1 MGYALISPRWFL
13 NLWDV
18 GLTLNWNFGPL
29 ILLLSLWSSP
39 FVGFIT
45 VCHWFFQHTD
55 TSKGKGRWS
64 CDEKSQVCLTPLSPP
79 ITVATV
85 ATSRFSSLNSLVQ
98 TSLHICLYLLF
109 SLYLLYLS
117 YLLFYTHPILES
129 GLSNNVRDFCTRI
142 QLAKN
147 PRPFMLLGLM
157 LVSHTS
163 CLISG
168 HCYLAYGP
176 LDWLQPAHFC
186 ILLYMF
192 TLMTISWSVFD
203 IIMCTI
209 LFDVVSDPCLYWSL
223 PSADGPEFI
232 TENSEHY
239 HCYTGL
245 NPTLLTQFRQT
256 DLRHHRAFLCIL

>member
-1 MGYALISPRWFL
+1 MGYPLIFPRWFL

-18 GLTLNWNFGPL
+18 GLTLNWNFGPV
-29 ILLLSLWSSP
+29 ISLLSLWSSP

-45 VCHWFFQHTD
+45 VCQCFLQHTD

-64 CDEKSQVCLTPLSPP
+64 CDEKSQVSLTRLSPP

-85 ATSRFSSLNSLVQ
+85 ATSRFSSLNSLLQ
-98 TSLHICLYLLF
+98 TSLYICLYLLF

-117 YLLFYTHPILES
+117 YLLFYTHPTLES
-129 GLSNNVRDFCTRI
+129 GLSNNVRDSCIQI
-142 QLAKN
+142 QLAQD

-157 LVSHTS
+157 LVSYTS

-176 LDWLQPAHFC
+176 LDYRLL
-186 ILLYMF
+186 ILVFSYTLF
-192 TLMTISWSVFD
+192 ILMTISWSVFD

-209 LFDVVSDPCLYWSL
+209 LFNVVSDPCQYWFL
-223 PSADGPEFI
+223 PSTDGPE
-232 TENSEHY
+232 
-239 HCYTGL
+239 
-245 NPTLLTQFRQT
+245 
-256 DLRHHRAFLCIL
+256 LR